1 MRGLWYTCMWY
12 VCGVE
17 HVYLWVLYVCM
28 CAYMHG
34 VYGVCRC
41 VCVCGV
47 CVVCVCAHVSV
58 GCAGV
63 CMCMWCMRSYVR
75 GVWGLQVCVHVL
87 YVCAYMC
94 SICGVCRYVFVC
106 VWCMWCACVH
116 MCMAPMGRAG
126 VQNESAVLLERVR
139 EDRCYPGLMVGALQ
153 THAELPITRPEEG
166 TPVEAWVHGMGTRP
180 GTALSPCL
188 ESLKAEPGLTR

>member
-1 MRGLWYTCMWY
+1 MWGVSEY
-12 VCGVE
+12 QCGAYGTRVCGMYAVWS
-17 HVYLWVLYVCM
+17 VSTCGCCM
-28 CAYMHG
+28 CA
-34 VYGVCRC
+34 
-41 VCVCGV
+41 
-47 CVVCVCAHVSV
+47 CARTCMVSM
-58 GCAGV
+58 GCADVYVYVVYAFTYG
-63 CMCMWCMRSYVR
+63 SYVR

-116 MCMAPMGRAG
+116 MCMAPMGCAG

-166 TPVEAWVHGMGTRP
+166 TPVEAWVHGMGTQP